1 MAVMRIA
8 LRSPLATLVPLLL
21 LVPVAGLTGAC
32 SSGTDVQDS
41 GPTVTATG
49 PDGSRSAP
57 TDRPTDAAPD
67 EPTGTPTGE
76 PTTSERADAVAAVCT
91 PYAVMVRAVRSASF
105 AGADPDDV
113 AAELGPVMKRFAAR
127 VPSLERPP
135 GLSAAAWRGVEALA
149 ERILALPAQP
159 TDVEIE
165 SVEGELSE
173 QHQDAVKTAA
183 DWLRT
188 NCPV

>member
-67 EPTGTPTGE
+67 EPTTPTGE

>member
-21 LVPVAGLTGAC
+21 LVPVAGLTGGC

-57 TDRPTDAAPD
+57 TDGPTDATPD
-67 EPTGTPTGE
+67 QPTGTSTGE
-76 PTTSERADAVAAVCT
+76 PTMSERTDAVAAVCT
-91 PYAVMVRAVRSASF
+91 PYAVMVRAIKSASF
-105 AGADPDDV
+105 TGADPDDV

-127 VPSLERPP
+127 VPGLERPP
-135 GLSAAAWRGVEALA
+135 GLSAATWRGVEALA

-159 TDVEIE
+159 SEAEIE
-165 SVEGELSE
+165 AVEGELSE
-173 QHQDAVKTAA
+173 QHRDAVKTAA